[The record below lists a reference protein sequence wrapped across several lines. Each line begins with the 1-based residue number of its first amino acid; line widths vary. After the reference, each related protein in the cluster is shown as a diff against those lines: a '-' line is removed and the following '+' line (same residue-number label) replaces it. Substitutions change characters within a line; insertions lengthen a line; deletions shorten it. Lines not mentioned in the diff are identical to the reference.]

1 MEKESEASLV
11 APEILAEAQA
21 CANRIL
27 SELDR
32 ILLGHHEVHR
42 LLLIGILSRGHIL
55 LEGLPGVGKTALVKA
70 LGALLSLDFKRIQFT
85 PDLLPGD
92 ILGCSILRTEPDG
105 TRRMT
110 FQPGAIVMCCG
121 ADSVTGDRLGCFN
134 LTLRG
139 HAACVEFIRK
149 LNLPM
154 RCWAEAGSEADF
166 RARNRYTIK
175 NVSRTWSYETAV
187 LLKKEVSDEIP
198 YNNFIEWY
206 APTYKLHLD
215 PSPTLENKN
224 SQEYLDK
231 I

>member
-1 MEKESEASLV
+1 M
-11 APEILAEAQA
+11 
-21 CANRIL
+21 
-27 SELDR
+27 
-32 ILLGHHEVHR
+32 
-42 LLLIGILSRGHIL
+42 
-55 LEGLPGVGKTALVKA
+55 
-70 LGALLSLDFKRIQFT
+70 
-85 PDLLPGD
+85 
-92 ILGCSILRTEPDG
+92 
-105 TRRMT
+105 
-110 FQPGAIVMCCG
+110 
-121 ADSVTGDRLGCFN
+121 
-134 LTLRG
+134 
-139 HAACVEFIRK
+139 
-149 LNLPM
+149 
-154 RCWAEAGSEADF
+154 DF